1 MFNLFKK
8 KKEDNKRGDHY
19 MSLKVREVVK
29 ETSDTVTIYFEQPEP
44 YLDYKPGQYISLI
57 LELGGKEVRRSYSL
71 CTSPFTDPHPG
82 ITVKRVKGGLVS
94 NYLNEQIRPGKTI
107 EIMKPLGHF
116 TTEFHSKNKNHFVM
130 VAGGS
135 GITPIMGIIKSVF
148 VNEPES
154 KVTLIYCSRSEDQII
169 FKKQLD
175 AFESKYPD
183 RLKIFHNISQPSS
196 GWTGLKGRLDV
207 EKVKTILNENN
218 YPGLDTPKFFTC
230 GPDGVMD
237 TAISAFESIGFNK
250 KSIFKESFFSDI
262 HAKEET
268 LKSEGKLSP
277 ELTREIEVTV
287 EGQSYSF
294 EVPAG
299 KTILEAGLDKDI
311 NMPYSCQSGL
321 CTACRGKLISGK
333 VDMIEDAGLSESEI
347 AAGYILCC
355 SSKPASSDIKIV
367 IE

>member
-8 KKEDNKRGDHY
+8 KKEENTRGDQY
-19 MSLKVREVVK
+19 LSLKVREVVK
-29 ETSDTVTIYFEQPEP
+29 ETTDTVTIYFEQPEP
-44 YLDYKPGQYISLI
+44 YLDYKPGQYLTVI
-57 LELGGKEVRRSYSL
+57 LDLGGKEVRRSYSL

-82 ITVKRVKGGLVS
+82 ITVKKVKDGIVS
-94 NYLNEQIRPGKTI
+94 NYLNDQIRPGKTI

-116 TTEFHSKNKNHFVM
+116 TTDFHSKNKNHFVM
-130 VAGGS
+130 IAGGS
-135 GITPIMGIIKSVF
+135 GITPIMGIAKSVL
-148 VNEPES
+148 VNEPNS
-154 KVTLIYCSRSEDQII
+154 KVTVIYSSRSEENII
-169 FKKQLD
+169 FKIQWEELE
-175 AFESKYPD
+175 AKYLGK
-183 RLKIFHNISQPSS
+183 LKVVHNLSQPSS
-196 GWTGLKGRLDV
+196 IWTGLKGRLNTQT
-207 EKVKTILNENN
+207 VKSILSEINHPELEVSK
-218 YPGLDTPKFFTC
+218 YFVC

-237 TAISAFESIGFNK
+237 TAIAALVEMGVDSK
-250 KSIFKESFFSDI
+250 KIHKESFYLDLD
-262 HAKEET
+262 AKEEV
-268 LKSEGKLSP
+268 LKSNGKLSP

-287 EGQSYSF
+287 EGQSFSF

-321 CTACRGKLISGK
+321 CTACRGRLISGK